1 MLSKKS
7 PTASKNAEKL
17 SPIEARG
24 TPHSVARMPAGGT
37 VERVL
42 TFLGLT
48 VVLLLTPGPNQALLT
63 SRVLSG
69 GRRAGW
75 ATVRGLSAGMALHI
89 VAAVVGLSALLASS
103 SQVFGWVKL
112 AGGAYLIYLGVAAL
126 ARSRRPAAGE
136 PEREGEAGVSGFRDG
151 LLSMALNPKA
161 AVFFVAIVPQ
171 FVEPGPGASARV
183 ALLLCVY
190 GLAALAFWVGLVLL
204 VHRAQELMRRPFVR
218 RVMERLTGGALVGLG
233 VRLAAG
239 R

>member
-1 MLSKKS
+1 MVH
-7 PTASKNAEKL
+7 
-17 SPIEARG
+17 EAD
-24 TPHSVARMPAGGT
+24 GT

-75 ATVRGLSAGMALHI
+75 ATVRGLTAGMALHI

-112 AGGAYLIYLGVAAL
+112 AGGAYLVYLGVSAL
-126 ARSRRPAAGE
+126 LRSRRAAAEAPAPEAGE
-136 PEREGEAGVSGFRDG
+136 SSGFRDG

-183 ALLLCVY
+183 ALLLCIY

-204 VHRAQELMRRPFVR
+204 VNRAQELMRRPFMR
-218 RVMERLTGGALVGLG
+218 RLMERLTGGALVGLG